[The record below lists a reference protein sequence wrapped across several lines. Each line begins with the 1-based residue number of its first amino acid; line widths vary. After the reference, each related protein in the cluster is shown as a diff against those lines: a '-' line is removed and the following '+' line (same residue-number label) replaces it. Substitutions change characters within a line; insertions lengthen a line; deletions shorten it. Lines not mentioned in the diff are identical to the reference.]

1 MDRELTSSLPYQE
14 LAGQFTTRLDVLL
27 AAKRTLVRAWLDLSR
42 SLNGQVHHVFGS
54 ETADAALD
62 RLHAEIEALQRRRER
77 WVPRSSP
84 DDPRYWIATND
95 RLARLAERAATSPG
109 LEARHLVELAGRYRR
124 RQQEWQ
130 RRAVDWLAAG
140 EPPGLPP
147 ETDQPSSARASDAKS
162 STTRSGE

>member
-1 MDRELTSSLPYQE
+1 MDRELSSSLPYQE

-27 AAKRTLVRAWLDLSR
+27 AAKRTLVRAWLDLAR
-42 SLNGQVHHVFGS
+42 SWDGQVHHVFGS
-54 ETADAALD
+54 ETAEAALD

-130 RRAVDWLAAG
+130 RRGGGRAG
-140 EPPGLPP
+140 GGGA
-147 ETDQPSSARASDAKS
+147 ARAPPPAPPP
-162 STTRSGE
+162 